1 MTGSRRTNVGTWL
14 GVGIVALVLLSA
26 LLLVSL
32 CQAPDVRR
40 PTGAGRPDAAIIAPS
55 RRVSPHPRRA
65 PLPHPAAVDGG
76 VTPKVVRR
84 AVTAL
89 DMGPA
94 TREPMRVHMAPAA
107 VPSSIE
113 QEKDPARRAQ
123 LLKMH
128 RLAVARSRA
137 SRLRRRLR
145 QLETTLVRA
154 RQEKNWTTEQVNRTE
169 RDIGEL
175 REAVIEAEHRVQ
187 RAEAGE

>member
-1 MTGSRRTNVGTWL
+1 
-14 GVGIVALVLLSA
+14 
-26 LLLVSL
+26 
-32 CQAPDVRR
+32 
-40 PTGAGRPDAAIIAPS
+40 
-55 RRVSPHPRRA
+55 
-65 PLPHPAAVDGG
+65 
-76 VTPKVVRR
+76 
-84 AVTAL
+84 
-89 DMGPA
+89 
-94 TREPMRVHMAPAA
+94 MRVHMAPAA